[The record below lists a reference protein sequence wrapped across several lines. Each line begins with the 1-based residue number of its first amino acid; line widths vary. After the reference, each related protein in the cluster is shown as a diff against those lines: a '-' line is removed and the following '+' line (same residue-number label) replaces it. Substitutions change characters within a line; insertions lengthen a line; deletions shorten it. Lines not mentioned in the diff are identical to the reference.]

1 MNQIKILGTGIYL
14 PKKKIE
20 NTYFNEK
27 FSLDS
32 SWIEKRTGAK
42 QRFWVEEEN
51 ASDMAIEA
59 TKDLLAKTEFD
70 VQKIDTIIVASTT
83 NEKMMP
89 GIAFEVQKAL
99 DIKECFCMDIS
110 AGCSGYINAI
120 DMIRSYIAL
129 GEIECGL
136 VIGVETLSKYLDK
149 DDISTSI
156 LLGDGAGATLIGKSK
171 EEKIYAKNIQ
181 SIGQEGDILTCEA
194 GKKLYMEGKK
204 IYKFATSEVSQNI
217 QELIIKARVRKE
229 EIRYV
234 IPHQSNIRIIENIAK
249 RVGID
254 KDKVY
259 ININEVGNTFN
270 ASIPIAL
277 HQMLQDKLLKVGD
290 KVILVGY
297 GGGLNLGS
305 ILLEI

>member
-1 MNQIKILGTGIYL
+1 MNSIKILGSGMYL
-14 PKKKIE
+14 PKKRIE

-32 SWIEKRTGAK
+32 SWISKRTGTN
-42 QRFWVEEEN
+42 QRFWVDKETI
-51 ASDMAIEA
+51 SYMAVEA
-59 TKDLLAKTEFD
+59 TKDLLEKTKFD

-99 DIKECFCMDIS
+99 DIKECLCMDIS
-110 AGCSGYINAI
+110 AGCSGYINAFDI
-120 DMIRSYIAL
+120 IRSYIAL

-136 VIGVETLSKYLDK
+136 VIGVETLSKYLNE

-171 EEKIYAKNIQ
+171 EEKIYGKNIQ

-204 IYKFATSEVSQNI
+204 IYKFATTKVSENIQNLLEKSEVT
-217 QELIIKARVRKE
+217 KE
-229 EIRYV
+229 AVKYV
-234 IPHQSNIRIIENIAK
+234 IPHQSNVRIIENIAN
-249 RVGID
+249 RVGIS

-259 ININEVGNTFN
+259 VNIDKVGNTFN

-277 HQMLQDKLLKVGD
+277 HQMLQDKLLKAGD
-290 KVILVGY
+290 KVVLVGY

>member
-1 MNQIKILGTGIYL
+1 MNSIKILGSGMYL
-14 PKKKIE
+14 PKRRIE

-32 SWIEKRTGAK
+32 SWISKRTGTN
-42 QRFWVEEEN
+42 QRFWVDKETI
-51 ASDMAIEA
+51 SYMAVEA
-59 TKDLLAKTEFD
+59 TKDLLEKIKFD

-99 DIKECFCMDIS
+99 DIKECLCMDIS
-110 AGCSGYINAI
+110 AGCSGYINAFDI
-120 DMIRSYIAL
+120 IRSYIAL

-136 VIGVETLSKYLDK
+136 VIGVETLSKYLNE

-171 EEKIYAKNIQ
+171 EDKIYGKNIQ

-204 IYKFATSEVSQNI
+204 IYKFATTKVSENI
-217 QELIIKARVRKE
+217 QNLLEKSGVTKE
-229 EIRYV
+229 EVKYV
-234 IPHQSNIRIIENIAK
+234 IPHQSNVRIIENIAN
-249 RVGID
+249 RVGIS

-259 ININEVGNTFN
+259 VNIDKVGNTFN

-277 HQMLQDKLLKVGD
+277 HQMLQDKLVKAGD
-290 KVILVGY
+290 KVVLVGY

>member
-42 QRFWVEEEN
+42 QRFWAEEEN

-181 SIGQEGDILTCEA
+181 SIGQEGHILTCEA